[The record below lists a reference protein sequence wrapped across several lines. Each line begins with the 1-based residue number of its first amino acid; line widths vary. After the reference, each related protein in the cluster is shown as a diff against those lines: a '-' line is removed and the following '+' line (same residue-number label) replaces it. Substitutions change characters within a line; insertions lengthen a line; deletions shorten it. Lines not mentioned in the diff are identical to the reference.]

1 MNLEDE
7 IVKTLSKEIAK
18 GIDFEILT
26 TILVDSCGWTK
37 VELPNKFLSASGIE
51 LHEWRKKNLTGN
63 WKAHENVWLF
73 EKSEDA
79 VIFSLRWS

>member
-7 IVKTLSKEIAK
+7 LAKTLSNEIAK
-18 GIDFEILT
+18 EIDFGVLSDV
-26 TILVDSCGWTK
+26 LVNACGWTRI
-37 VELPNKFLSASGIE
+37 ELPSKFLPVSGAE
-51 LHEWRKKNLTGN
+51 LHNWRKKNLTGD

-79 VIFSLRWS
+79 VIFSLRWL